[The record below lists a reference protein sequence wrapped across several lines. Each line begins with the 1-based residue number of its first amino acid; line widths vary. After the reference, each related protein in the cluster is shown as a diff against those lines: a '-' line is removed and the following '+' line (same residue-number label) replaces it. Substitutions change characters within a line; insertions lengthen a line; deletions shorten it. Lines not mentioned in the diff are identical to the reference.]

1 MALLC
6 ARPRA
11 TFYHSIT
18 LGPSPSPSFAT
29 SQVEFRGLCASRG
42 EQAGVWQGQRVS
54 EQITREPRPGL
65 LVGRSWV

>member
-29 SQVEFRGLCASRG
+29 SQVKSLEVCVLLVVSRQVCG
-42 EQAGVWQGQRVS
+42 RARESANKSQG
-54 EQITREPRPGL
+54 RPGQGCL
-65 LVGRSWV
+65 